1 MWSHFRRP
9 TLKPGVK
16 KSDLYKTSIG
26 LQKAELDGQAVCL
39 FCKEEGKTVE
49 NSLVKAKQGESN
61 NAAKHLN
68 GPHGSKMKE
77 LAKQKKDK
85 QKEETKKR
93 KQQTQIS
100 FRVTK
105 KNKKT
110 NSPSTYD
117 TAMCNQLHM
126 KVAKYVNNSGL
137 PDSTVLENPVFR
149 DMIDF
154 CIDNAPALKA
164 YKHMGRRGVVSIQCK
179 SFAEFISRVKKLIR
193 DVRAWYVRET
203 GKSWFAC
210 LIFDAHH

>member
-1 MWSHFRRP
+1 M
-9 TLKPGVK
+9 
-16 KSDLYKTSIG
+16 
-26 LQKAELDGQAVCL
+26 CL

-49 NSLVKAKQGESN
+49 DSLVKAKQGESN

-110 NSPSTYD
+110 NSPSTHD
-117 TAMCNQLHM
+117 TAMCNQL
-126 KVAKYVNNSGL
+126 
-137 PDSTVLENPVFR
+137 
-149 DMIDF
+149 
-154 CIDNAPALKA
+154 
-164 YKHMGRRGVVSIQCK
+164 Q
-179 SFAEFISRVKKLIR
+179 
-193 DVRAWYVRET
+193 
-203 GKSWFAC
+203 
-210 LIFDAHH
+210 